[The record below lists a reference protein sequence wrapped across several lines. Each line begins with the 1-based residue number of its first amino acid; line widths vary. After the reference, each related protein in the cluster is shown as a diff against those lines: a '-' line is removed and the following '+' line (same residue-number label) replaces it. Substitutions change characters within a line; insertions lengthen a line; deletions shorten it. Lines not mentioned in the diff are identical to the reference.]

1 VREVVGIRF
10 AFVAAAIGMAVG
22 TGNMWRFPRL
32 AAEWGS
38 GSFLNQNQNG
48 VTMYDV
54 IVIGLG
60 GMGSAA
66 AFHLARRGLKV
77 LGLEQFTPAHD
88 RGPATASRASS
99 ARRTMRARST
109 CP

>member
-38 GSFLNQNQNG
+38 GSFLNQNQ
-48 VTMYDV
+48 
-54 IVIGLG
+54 
-60 GMGSAA
+60 
-66 AFHLARRGLKV
+66 K
-77 LGLEQFTPAHD
+77 
-88 RGPATASRASS
+88 TA
-99 ARRTMRARST
+99 
-109 CP
+109 